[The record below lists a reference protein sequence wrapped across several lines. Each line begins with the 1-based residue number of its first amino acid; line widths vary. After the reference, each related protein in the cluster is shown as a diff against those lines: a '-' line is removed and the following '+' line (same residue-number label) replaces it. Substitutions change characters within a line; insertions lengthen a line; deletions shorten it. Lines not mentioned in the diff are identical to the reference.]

1 MRKHF
6 LILML
11 MALLPLAG
19 WAEEAL
25 SPETEGL
32 EVAVAN
38 RGYGGADLDP
48 ANGDIRVTLNSS
60 DIPST
65 YWEVEGYYET
75 KDGAKKEHVA
85 NLSVGTTRYVK
96 INFKGVYTGY
106 AWGEFEVTKGVIVYT
121 VKNDNYFTTTYRAAL
136 PDNNIAAND
145 AVTATLN
152 GVAIDANNLANYLT
166 VGTITY
172 TTNATTT
179 SPVGNNYTLSFTG
192 ITLVDA
198 TNYELQPAE
207 QKLTIN
213 AAAITA
219 GNNTLFNFAN
229 NYTAAYTYTA
239 AEQKPTVTITWNHD
253 NDNST
258 TAVTLTEGTDF
269 TVAYKVNNAVVAS
282 PTNVATY
289 SAYITGIGN
298 YTTAGEGGIAVE
310 GLNFQIG
317 KAPLTIRTISQ
328 TKVYDGQQFDPT
340 TAQFSISGRVGADAT
355 KAVTGQTAT
364 IANSAANVANYNVT
378 VNAANAKIGGTV
390 DLSDNYEVTS
400 NDVVIWKITKR
411 PVTLTVDDAVMNV
424 GSANFPTLPTATASK
439 GYDEQTGDV
448 VGETGAIS
456 AAEATAI
463 VNAYTVKLLNGEN
476 ETYATAL
483 ANAANAAV
491 GNYPD
496 AYDATTNNAPANYTV
511 KVVKGK
517 LTVKGAD
524 FTIAPEVAS
533 DIEYG
538 DSYTIGYYAGT
549 ATIDESQLVFVI
561 NGTEY
566 PYVDRANWVLPTARG
581 NYNVTI
587 KAGTAVGT
595 DGNLGGTATPQPT
608 AYNIVKKNLTIVVK
622 NQTVHKGDPISILQT
637 LTAGTNG
644 YTTLTGVKSGETIT
658 LNYSFANTVTKD
670 ANNKITNNA
679 GDIENAILVALGD
692 DEVSDNYQIPEDY
705 TKGKLTVSTT
715 FTADLAAA
723 TVVATITEAA
733 ANGSNYDV
741 TISGRKLNADKW
753 NVMVLPF
760 AVKPLDFCNT
770 VDQYAVF
777 NTLKSAENGN
787 VKFGLCYET
796 IPANQPFLVKTK
808 TEVDFDYLWDDDNN
822 NATPKVKK
830 YVFEGVKFV
839 NAEPKQ
845 TDVAGA
851 EFIGTFAGKTI
862 EDDSFYAMQGG
873 VFKHFTEE
881 MELGF
886 LRAYIVLTNA
896 TPGQEARFF
905 VEEPGENGTTAIK
918 ELNIDTMKSV
928 SVDGWYTLN
937 GVKLQSIPT
946 EKGVYI
952 NNGKKVVIK

>member
-1 MRKHF
+1 M
-6 LILML
+6 
-11 MALLPLAG
+11 AG

-38 RGYGGADLDP
+38 RGYGGADLVP

-136 PDNNIAAND
+136 PANNIAANG

-152 GVAIDANNLANYLT
+152 GDDIAADNLANYLT

-198 TNYELQPAE
+198 TNYELHAAE

-213 AAAITA
+213 AAEITTA
-219 GNNTLFNFAN
+219 NNTLFNFTH

-239 AEQKPTVTITWNHD
+239 AEQKPKVTITWNHD

-269 TVAYKVNNAVVAS
+269 TVAYKVNDAVVAS

-289 SAYITGIGN
+289 SAYIKGKGN

-310 GLNFQIG
+310 GLNFQIDR
-317 KAPLTIRTISQ
+317 APLTIRTISQ
-328 TKVYDGQQFDPT
+328 TKVYDGHEFDAI

-355 KAVTGQTAT
+355 KAVTGLTAT

-378 VNAANAKIGGTV
+378 VDATTAKIGGTV
-390 DLSDNYEVTS
+390 DLSANYQVTS
-400 NDVVIWKITKR
+400 NDVVIWKITRR
-411 PVTLTVDDAVMNV
+411 PVTLTVGDAVMNV
-424 GSANFPTLPTATASK
+424 GSANFPDVPTATASI
-439 GYDEQTGDV
+439 GYNP
-448 VGETGAIS
+448 VGGASLGIETGAVNKADS
-456 AAEATAI
+456 TAI

-476 ETYATAL
+476 ETYATEL

-491 GNYPD
+491 GKYPN

-511 KVVKGK
+511 TVVKGM

-549 ATIDESQLVFVI
+549 ATIDESKLVFVI

-566 PYVDRANWVLPTARG
+566 AYADRANWELPTARG

-587 KAGTAVGT
+587 KEGTAVGT

-670 ANNKITNNA
+670 AKNKITNNA

-692 DEVSDNYQIPEDY
+692 DEVSANYQIPEDY

-715 FTADLAAA
+715 FTADLNKDDAIE
-723 TVVATITEAA
+723 TITNAA
-733 ANGSNYDV
+733 ANGSAYDV
-741 TISGRKLNADKW
+741 TLTDAGFVLPKDKW
-753 NVMVLPF
+753 STLVLPF
-760 AVKPLDFCNT
+760 AIDPLKFCEEVGT
-770 VDQYAVF
+770 YAVF
-777 NTLKSAENGN
+777 NYLKSAENGN
-787 VKFGLCYET
+787 VKFALTYNEL
-796 IPANQPFLVKTK
+796 PANTPFLVKPQKDINFMQETIPGTRDIIFHKVTFSTTNFDAEKK
-808 TEVDFDYLWDDDNN
+808 TATATVDDAD
-822 NATPKVKK
+822 
-830 YVFEGVKFV
+830 
-839 NAEPKQ
+839 
-845 TDVAGA
+845 
-851 EFIGTFAGKTI
+851 FIGVYDQTTVDGAAGIYIPQNGK
-862 EDDSFYAMQGG
+862 FYE
-873 VFKHFTEE
+873 VTEGTPTLLF
-881 MELGF
+881 MA
-886 LRAYIVLTNA
+886 AYLKVNSGSPARITV
-896 TPGQEARFF
+896 QEAD
-905 VEEPGENGTTAIK
+905 GSTTAIAAI
-918 ELNIDTMKSV
+918 NADGIAV
-928 SVDGWYTLN
+928 PADGWFTLN
-937 GVKLQSIPT
+937 GVKLQSVPT